1 MRLFQEA
8 ILSTNGMTA
17 EAATLFMYGEY
28 LRHGGK
34 REDFMDLT
42 GEDIQL
48 MYSAYMATE
57 ARTMRRNAEAMAAIA
72 GKELREAY

>member
-17 EAATLFMYGEY
+17 EAAALFMYGEY
-28 LRHGGK
+28 LRHGGR

-48 MYSAYMATE
+48 MYSATE

>member
-1 MRLFQEA
+1 
-8 ILSTNGMTA
+8 
-17 EAATLFMYGEY
+17 
-28 LRHGGK
+28 
-34 REDFMDLT
+34 MDLT

-57 ARTMRRNAEAMAAIA
+57 ARTMRRNAEPMAAIA

>member
-17 EAATLFMYGEY
+17 EAAILFMYGEY

-34 REDFMDLT
+34 REDFLDMT
-42 GEDIQL
+42 GEDIQI

-72 GKELREAY
+72 GKKLEEVY

>member
-17 EAATLFMYGEY
+17 EAAALFMYGEY
-28 LRHGGK
+28 LRHGGR

-42 GEDIQL
+42 GEDI
-48 MYSAYMATE
+48 
-57 ARTMRRNAEAMAAIA
+57 
-72 GKELREAY
+72 

>member
-17 EAATLFMYGEY
+17 EAAALFMYGEY

-42 GEDIQL
+42 GEDIQM

-57 ARTMRRNAEAMAAIA
+57 ARTMRRNAAAMAAIA